1 MLMIERSFIQN
12 SLKLQRV
19 RDYILSEFKHAAI
32 SEVEVKRTPLG
43 EKIIIKSSRPGI
55 VVGRKG
61 KNISSLS
68 ETLKQMFN
76 LENPEIEVVEVENP
90 FLDPRILAEDI
101 AMRLERYGPNVFKSA
116 MHKTIEKIMR
126 AGARGAEITISGK
139 VPGARAKTWRVSKGH
154 LKKSG
159 YPAQYLIKE
168 AKTYATLKVGK
179 VGISVKIL
187 PPDVVLPD
195 DVKIA
200 EANTVG
206 NNE

>member
-1 MLMIERSFIQN
+1 MIERSFIKN
-12 SLKLQRV
+12 NLKLQRV
-19 RDYILSEFKHAAI
+19 RDYILSEFKQAGI
-32 SEVEVKRTPLG
+32 SEVDIKRTPLG
-43 EKIIIKSSRPGI
+43 EKIVIKSSRPGI

-61 KNISSLS
+61 KNIGSLS
-68 ETLKQMFN
+68 ETLKETFD

-90 FLDPRILAEDI
+90 YLDPSILAEDI

-139 VPGARAKTWRVSKGH
+139 VPGARAKTWRVSKGY

-159 YPAQYLIKE
+159 YPAQYLVKE
-168 AKTYATLKVGK
+168 STTYATLKVGK

-187 PPDVVLPD
+187 PPDAVLPD
-195 DVKIA
+195 DVKII
-200 EANTVG
+200 ESESGENS
-206 NNE
+206 